1 MILTEERTSTI
12 EFRSR
17 FKHIDYFKN
26 SKVIVVA
33 FELTKEANLFHNAIV
48 NKYITMFEVEKCNY
62 AVMLKARDG
71 AIITKVTADDSLSWL
86 SISFSYSCSF
96 AY

>member
-1 MILTEERTSTI
+1 MIVTEERTSTI

-17 FKHIDYFKN
+17 FKHIDYFEN

-33 FELTKEANLFHNAIV
+33 FESPKEACLFYDAIV
-48 NKYITMFEVEKCNY
+48 SKYITMFEVEKCIY

-71 AIITKVTADDSLSWL
+71 AIVTKVTTDAILSWL
-86 SISFSYSCSF
+86 SISLNYSCSF
-96 AY
+96 AN

>member
-1 MILTEERTSTI
+1 MIFTEERTSTI

-33 FELTKEANLFHNAIV
+33 FEFHKEAYLFYDAIV
-48 NKYITMFEVEKCNY
+48 SKYITMFEVEKCNN
-62 AVMLKARDG
+62 AIMLKARDG
-71 AIITKVTADDSLSWL
+71 VIITKVTADDSLSWL
-86 SISFSYSCSF
+86 SISLNYVCSF
-96 AY
+96 AS

>member
-33 FELTKEANLFHNAIV
+33 FEFAKEANLFYDAIV
-48 NKYITMFEVEKCNY
+48 SKYITMFEVEKCNY

-71 AIITKVTADDSLSWL
+71 VSITKVTADDSLSWL
-86 SISFSYSCSF
+86 SISLNYVCSF
-96 AY
+96 AS